1 MKDAFAKLYFH
12 GALWPWES
20 VICRYFKKPFH
31 LIIIINTCKMNYLQ
45 GRRLKTYICRL
56 FTSGFEKGVSEVIVF
71 VILQSAKRANIK
83 ICQFNSRFAQSPLF
97 RCMWFDSIPY
107 SSRRDIH
114 HYLFSFFR
122 RFSYLV
128 LLSTGCEAQGHR
140 FESLSR
146 YVFIWGFL
154 VFGCFSFFCWWREG
168 CIRWFFFLKNFICI
182 HFTLFFSY
190 IIVKRNYWTAL
201 LTLIMFIIISTVI
214 TIVIVTIVIMNI
226 TMCAAE
232 ALPNSNTLH

>member
-20 VICRYFKKPFH
+20 VIFRYFKKPFH
-31 LIIIINTCKMNYLQ
+31 LIIIINTCTMNYLQ

-83 ICQFNSRFAQSPLF
+83 ICQFDSRFAQSPLF

-122 RFSYLV
+122 RFWYLV
-128 LLSTGCEAQGHR
+128 LLSTGCEGQGHR
-140 FESLSR
+140 FESISR
-146 YVFIWGFL
+146 YVFIWGF
-154 VFGCFSFFCWWREG
+154 FSFWFVSFFLLMEG
-168 CIRWFFFLKNFICI
+168 GVYQVFFFVSISLCSFHMLSWKG
-182 HFTLFFSY
+182 
-190 IIVKRNYWTAL
+190 IIG
-201 LTLIMFIIISTVI
+201 
-214 TIVIVTIVIMNI
+214 
-226 TMCAAE
+226 
-232 ALPNSNTLH
+232 LH

>member
-1 MKDAFAKLYFH
+1 
-12 GALWPWES
+12 
-20 VICRYFKKPFH
+20 
-31 LIIIINTCKMNYLQ
+31 MNYLQ

-107 SSRRDIH
+107 SSRWDIH

-122 RFSYLV
+122 RFWYFV
-128 LLSTGCEAQGHR
+128 LLSTGCEGQGHR

-146 YVFIWGFL
+146 YVFIWGIFSFCVFL
-154 VFGCFSFFCWWREG
+154 FFCWWREG
-168 CIRWFFFLKNFICI
+168 CIRCFFCWKISLCSFHILSWKG
-182 HFTLFFSY
+182 
-190 IIVKRNYWTAL
+190 IIG
-201 LTLIMFIIISTVI
+201 
-214 TIVIVTIVIMNI
+214 
-226 TMCAAE
+226 
-232 ALPNSNTLH
+232 LH

>member
-1 MKDAFAKLYFH
+1 MYQNFIHFYNERRVCQAVFPR
-12 GALWPWES
+12 ALWPWES
-20 VICRYFKKPFH
+20 VICRYFKKLFH

-71 VILQSAKRANIK
+71 VILQSAKRATIK

-107 SSRRDIH
+107 SSRWDIH

-122 RFSYLV
+122 QFWYLV
-128 LLSTGCEAQGHR
+128 LLSTGCEGQGHR

-146 YVFIWGFL
+146 YV
-154 VFGCFSFFCWWREG
+154 
-168 CIRWFFFLKNFICI
+168 
-182 HFTLFFSY
+182 
-190 IIVKRNYWTAL
+190 II
-201 LTLIMFIIISTVI
+201 
-214 TIVIVTIVIMNI
+214 
-226 TMCAAE
+226 
-232 ALPNSNTLH
+232 

>member
-12 GALWPWES
+12 GSLWPRES

-31 LIIIINTCKMNYLQ
+31 LIIIINTCSMNYLQ

-56 FTSGFEKGVSEVIVF
+56 FTSGFEKGGSQRSSFSSFSKVPKEPM
-71 VILQSAKRANIK
+71 LK

-107 SSRRDIH
+107 SSRWDIH
-114 HYLFSFFR
+114 HNLFSFFR
-122 RFSYLV
+122 RFWYLV

-154 VFGCFSFFCWWREG
+154 VFGCF
-168 CIRWFFFLKNFICI
+168 FFFLLMEGGVYQVFFFEKFHLYPFHSVLLIYYREKEILDCI
-182 HFTLFFSY
+182 
-190 IIVKRNYWTAL
+190 N
-201 LTLIMFIIISTVI
+201 
-214 TIVIVTIVIMNI
+214 
-226 TMCAAE
+226 
-232 ALPNSNTLH
+232 